1 MAQQRLYRTSGNA
14 KTRDQKTKERKLKIL
29 NWIQR
34 QIAELLFAQILDED
48 YWMGIR
54 HGRISGLK
62 ADILYLE
69 NVQKGENKT
78 NAKGLQ
84 VAIDA
89 LRKMDK

>member
-1 MAQQRLYRTSGNA
+1 M
-14 KTRDQKTKERKLKIL
+14 KIL

-34 QIAELLFAQILDED
+34 QIAELLFANILEED
-48 YWMGIR
+48 FWMGIR

>member
-1 MAQQRLYRTSGNA
+1 MAQQRLHRTSRDA

-54 HGRISGLK
+54 HGRVTGLK
-62 ADILYLE
+62 ADILFLE
-69 NVQKGENKT
+69 NLAKGENKT
-78 NAKGLQ
+78 NNKGLQ
-84 VAIDA
+84 LAIA
-89 LRKMDK
+89 KLKEMDK

>member
-1 MAQQRLYRTSGNA
+1 MAQQRIQRISRDA
-14 KTRDQKTKERKLKIL
+14 KTRNQKTKERELKIL
-29 NWIQR
+29 NWIHR
-34 QIAELLFAQILDED
+34 NIAELLFARILDED

-54 HGRISGLK
+54 HGRVTGLK
-62 ADILYLE
+62 QDILYLE
-69 NVQKGENKT
+69 NIQKGENKT

>member
-1 MAQQRLYRTSGNA
+1 M
-14 KTRDQKTKERKLKIL
+14 KIL
-29 NWIQR
+29 NWIHR
-34 QIAELLFAQILDED
+34 NIAELLFAKILDED

-69 NVQKGENKT
+69 NIQKGENKT

>member
-1 MAQQRLYRTSGNA
+1 M
-14 KTRDQKTKERKLKIL
+14 KIF

-34 QIAELLFAQILDED
+34 QIAELLFANILEED
-48 YWMGIR
+48 FWMGIR

>member
-1 MAQQRLYRTSGNA
+1 M
-14 KTRDQKTKERKLKIL
+14 KKIY

-34 QIAELLFAQILDED
+34 GIAEVLFANILDED

-54 HGRISGLK
+54 HGRITGLK
-62 ADILYLE
+62 QDILFLE
-69 NVQKGENKT
+69 NIQKGENKT

-89 LRKMDK
+89 LRELDK

>member
-1 MAQQRLYRTSGNA
+1 
-14 KTRDQKTKERKLKIL
+14 LKIL

-78 NAKGLQ
+78 NSKGLQ

>member
-1 MAQQRLYRTSGNA
+1 
-14 KTRDQKTKERKLKIL
+14 LKIL
-29 NWIQR
+29 IWIQR
-34 QIAELLFAQILDED
+34 QIAELLFANILNED
-48 YWMGIR
+48 FWMGIR

>member
-1 MAQQRLYRTSGNA
+1 M
-14 KTRDQKTKERKLKIL
+14 KIL
-29 NWIQR
+29 IWIQR

>member
-1 MAQQRLYRTSGNA
+1 M
-14 KTRDQKTKERKLKIL
+14 KLL

-34 QIAELLFAQILDED
+34 QIAELLFANILDED

-62 ADILYLE
+62 ADIMFLE
-69 NVQKGENKT
+69 NLAKGENKT

-84 VAIDA
+84 IAIDK
-89 LRKMDK
+89 LREMDK